1 MNDLEND
8 LVNDGL
14 ENLEDIYLL
23 SPMQQGMLFHTLYTP
38 DAGVYFEQSLFTLQG
53 AIDVGAFKNAW
64 QQVIDRH
71 GILRTSFVW
80 EGLEQPQQVVLRQVK
95 LPFEELDWST
105 LSASEL
111 EQRLSEYVQADRA
124 RGFDFSKAP
133 LVRFALFKLGANT
146 YRFLFS
152 RHHLVLDRWSRALL
166 LRDFC

>member
-38 DAGVYFEQSLFTLQG
+38 DSGVYFEQSLFTIQG
-53 AIDVGAFKNAW
+53 TLDIAAFRNSW

-71 GILRTSFVW
+71 PILRTSFVW
-80 EGLEQPQQVVLRQVK
+80 EGLNQPQQVVLRQVK

-105 LSASEL
+105 LTASQQEEKL
-111 EQRLSEYVQADRA
+111 RDYVQADRM

-133 LVRFALFKLGANT
+133 LVRFALFKMGAST

-152 RHHLVLDRWSRALL
+152 
-166 LRDFC
+166 